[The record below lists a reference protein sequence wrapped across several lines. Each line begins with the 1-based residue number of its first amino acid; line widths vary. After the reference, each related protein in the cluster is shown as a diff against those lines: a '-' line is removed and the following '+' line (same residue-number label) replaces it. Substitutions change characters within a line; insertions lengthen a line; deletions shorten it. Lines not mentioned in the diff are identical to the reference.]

1 MLTVLHASAGA
12 SSANVEQQYPSGPWG
27 LGVVVPE
34 TSRFTDGSQLS
45 WASVTNVS
53 IDVTLPNITFSD
65 YPTLV
70 VESLMASDRSVM
82 QIAAGIY
89 PGHAK
94 WLAYGWYITNVEA
107 YPQSYDWIL
116 NSSKP
121 EMAAGTSVSLSISLS
136 RGRWSYRIEDVSTHE
151 VTAGEYSAT
160 VSPTLKAGDQEVF
173 ALESYTTSS
182 RVFAQMGNLTVNA
195 LRINGRKIASGWYA
209 YGSWDTRH
217 NPLFVVGGLEPPSYI
232 SLQETD
238 HGTLVWSYGQWSVSG
253 AAQPPTL
260 SLTVIVGV
268 LVASGILVLTAVY
281 FGKRRGEPSKFQR
294 SSCSTIN

>member
-1 MLTVLHASAGA
+1 MLTLLHASADA
-12 SSANVEQQYPSGPWG
+12 SSANLEQQYPSGPWG

-34 TSRFTDGSQLS
+34 NSRFTDGSQLS
-45 WASVTNVS
+45 WASVTDVS
-53 IDVTLPNITFSD
+53 IDVTLPNISFSD

-70 VESLMASDRSVM
+70 VESLMASDGSVM

-94 WLAYGWYITNVEA
+94 WLAYSWFITNVQT

-121 EMAAGTSVSLSISLS
+121 DMAAGTSVSLSISLS
-136 RGRWSYRIEDVSTHE
+136 QGRWCYRIEDMSTHE
-151 VTAGEYSAT
+151 VTAGEYSTT
-160 VSPTLKAGDQEVF
+160 VPPTLKAGDQEVF

-195 LRINGRKIASGWYA
+195 LRINGRKITSGWYA

-232 SLQETD
+232 SLQETPQ
-238 HGTLVWSYGQWSVSG
+238 GTLVWRYEQWSVSG
-253 AAQPPTL
+253 PAQPPAFSL
-260 SLTVIVGV
+260 SSIVGIVVSSGV
-268 LVASGILVLTAVY
+268 LALAAVY
-281 FGKRRGEPSKFQR
+281 VGKRRR
-294 SSCSTIN
+294 N